1 MFLFGQNSSAFF
13 KPAPGWFDF
22 GSRDTSSRWHVKP
35 NDWRGSGEWKMQ
47 SRSCHVNIYV
57 VIVVLIL
64 IDNRVFGKTFH
75 TDSAHLNLLDPDAQA
90 RLISKT
96 YVGSSQAGMG

>member
-1 MFLFGQNSSAFF
+1 
-13 KPAPGWFDF
+13 
-22 GSRDTSSRWHVKP
+22 
-35 NDWRGSGEWKMQ
+35 MQ

-64 IDNRVFGKTFH
+64 IDNRVFEKKNH
-75 TDSAHLNLLDPDAQA
+75 TDSAYLNLLDPDAQA

-96 YVGSSQAGMG
+96 YVGSSRLA